1 MSMRFKHSKGFTL
14 VEIIIGIVVISL
26 SFSIIST
33 LVLPATEQSADQVQ
47 QIKAAEL
54 GQSLLTEILGKA
66 YDEQPGISGGSYR
79 CNDNGQPNCTTSLGA
94 ESGETRNNYDDVDDY
109 DAINNL
115 AGANIQNALGEDLGN
130 YYLGFV
136 VNVSVIYDG
145 DFNGLEDY
153 ADTGASNQLAKL
165 VTVEITTPSEQVISF
180 SGYRTN
186 Y

>member
-1 MSMRFKHSKGFTL
+1 MRYSKRERGFTL

-66 YDEQPGISGGSYR
+66 YDEQPGVSGGIYR
-79 CNDNGQPNCTTSLGA
+79 CNDNGQPNCSLTLGPEA
-94 ESGETRNNYDDVDDY
+94 GESRNNYNDVDDY
-109 DAINNL
+109 DEITQL
-115 AGANIQNALGEDLGN
+115 AGENIQNALGENLGD

-136 VNVSVIYDG
+136 VDVSVVYDG
-145 DFNGLEDY
+145 DFNGVDDYLES
-153 ADTGASNQLAKL
+153 GSSNQLAKL
-165 VTVEITTPSEQVISF
+165 VTVEITTPSNQVISF